1 MSGSRLKQCVGGDE
15 PEACALELVV
25 VARAGGALDRF
36 SRSLEPRQRW
46 RLTLVDE
53 TRAAT
58 TTIANGSLTVALIE
72 LAGGTQEA
80 VPGLG
85 GLDLCRALRRTSPDI
100 WLILVTPPASADAR
114 VQAFQLGVQD
124 CVSEALDPRE
134 LCALISARF
143 NSLER
148 RSGQYRVDSRV
159 PADRVDAGPADQRDD
174 LIDRRVAEL
183 TEPYGLSPRETQV
196 LGLIARGV
204 HPKEVADRL
213 GCGYTSVRTHLRRL
227 SKKLGCAGTRE
238 VVVRF
243 FYGTLEP

>member
-1 MSGSRLKQCVGGDE
+1 LKQYVVGGDG
-15 PEACALELVV
+15 PEACARELLV
-25 VARAGGALDRF
+25 VARTGGALDSF
-36 SRSLEPRQRW
+36 SRSLEPGQRW
-46 RLTLVDE
+46 RVTLVAE
-53 TRAAT
+53 TQAALR
-58 TTIANGSLTVALIE
+58 TIANGSPTVALIE
-72 LAGGTQEA
+72 LTDAGPEGAEE
-80 VPGLG
+80 PDGLE
-85 GLDLCRALRRTSPDI
+85 LCRALRLTSPDI
-100 WLILVTPPASADAR
+100 WLILVTPPSSADAR

-148 RSGQYRVDSRV
+148 LSGQYRVDAR
-159 PADRVDAGPADQRDD
+159 DRVHRDDVRDADHRVD

-204 HPKEVADRL
+204 HPKEIADRL

-238 VVVRF
+238 IVVRF